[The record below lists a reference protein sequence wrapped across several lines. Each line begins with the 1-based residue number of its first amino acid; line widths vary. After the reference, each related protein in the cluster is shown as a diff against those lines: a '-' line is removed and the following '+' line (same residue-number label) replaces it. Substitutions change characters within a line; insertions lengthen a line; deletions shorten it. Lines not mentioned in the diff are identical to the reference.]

1 MKISVTHVKRAV
13 VAGSLFGFLLFPSI
27 GMAEPVTVQTQGN
40 RSDAFAGESGA
51 RVEASAVISVLVTRP
66 SDGNEVPFLG
76 STIGNGTS
84 EITLP
89 AGWLLY
95 STNIPRGAC
104 ALVPTQFYYSGGGR
118 YNIRVVPQTTEFNGT
133 CKWFSGDY
141 HYVVRIAGTFNN
153 VDGPGTSVFFRGSG
167 LGVLTIP

>member
-51 RVEASAVISVLVTRP
+51 NIGSSAEITIVPTLSDGSSSAVFGSE
-66 SDGNEVPFLG
+66 NLG
-76 STIGNGTS
+76 AGTS
-84 EITLP
+84 EISLP
-89 AGWLLY
+89 AGWFLQTL
-95 STNIPRGAC
+95 SR
-104 ALVPTQFYYSGGGR
+104 PTGGCPLSPIYFRYLGGGN
-118 YNIRVVPQTTEFNGT
+118 YSIGVVPITSNAN
-133 CKWFSGDY
+133 CKWVSGDY
-141 HYVVRIAGTFNN
+141 NYVVRLNGTFNN
-153 VDGPGTSVFFRGSG
+153 TLYRGSG